1 MERKELR
8 LVFFTLAILMMT
20 QPGAIAFANFDA
32 PYGFYKD
39 LTTWILSY
47 LGGTILLF
55 VYGVMTRG
63 EISGK
68 FLGFY
73 GMHILVTLLLTYS
86 IIIREVNPS
95 LSVLTLPVL
104 IFLSL
109 FLSIMLFVPSVF
121 SPPYYSYD
129 LPLILAQI
137 GLWIWAFWMLLKLR
151 KFEEEEKFLTIYR
164 VFLGLILFSIF
175 FGVLKLIEVFR

>member
-8 LVFFTLAILMMT
+8 LVFFTLAILMAT

-39 LTTWILSY
+39 LSTWILSY
-47 LGGTILLF
+47 LGGAVLLF
-55 VYGVMTRG
+55 VYGVITRG
-63 EISGK
+63 GISGK

-73 GMHILVTLLLTYS
+73 GMHILVLLLITYFM
-86 IIIREVNPS
+86 IVGEVNPS
-95 LSVLTLPVL
+95 LSILNLPPL
-104 IFLSL
+104 IFLGL
-109 FLSIMLFVPSVF
+109 FLSILLFIPSVF

-129 LPLILAQI
+129 LPLLLAQI

-151 KFEEEEKFLTIYR
+151 KFEEEEKFFTIYR
-164 VFLGLILFSIF
+164 IFLGLMLFSIF

>member
-8 LVFFTLAILMMT
+8 FVFFTLAILMVT
-20 QPGAIAFANFDA
+20 QPGAVAFANFDA

-39 LTTWILSY
+39 LSTWILSY
-47 LGGTILLF
+47 LGGAVLLF
-55 VYGVMTRG
+55 VYGVITRG

-68 FLGFY
+68 FLRFY
-73 GMHILVTLLLTYS
+73 GMHILVTLFLTYS
-86 IIIREVNPS
+86 IIVREVNPS
-95 LSVLTLPVL
+95 LSTLTLPVL
-104 IFLSL
+104 IFLSF

-129 LPLILAQI
+129 LPLLLAQI
-137 GLWIWAFWMLLKLR
+137 GLWIVMFWMLLKLR
-151 KFEEEEKFLTIYR
+151 KFEDEKRFLTIYR
-164 VFLGLILFSIF
+164 VFLGLMLFSIF